1 MRSRVAGVRR
11 RDRRGRGL
19 RGPLTPPQAPVS
31 RTRAERFADL
41 VDDEVRRLGARWG
54 RELARVEFTVEEVP
68 TVEPWF
74 GGPVP
79 LGKTVVPPPHA
90 RDRAVRIVVFRRPVE
105 ARANGEA
112 ELTHLIRDLLV
123 EEVAD
128 LLGLS
133 PESVDPSYDG
143 PDD

>member
-1 MRSRVAGVRR
+1 
-11 RDRRGRGL
+11 
-19 RGPLTPPQAPVS
+19 
-31 RTRAERFADL
+31 

-68 TVEPWF
+68 GVEPSF
-74 GGPVP
+74 EGPVP
-79 LGKTVVPPPHA
+79 LGQTVLRSPPAADPA
-90 RDRAVRIVVFRRPVE
+90 TGSDERPVSGDGGRPVRIVVYRRPVE
-105 ARANGEA
+105 ARATGEA